1 MPEPIMKGSPFEE
14 SYPCVTKW
22 IKKYGW
28 IELGQDEYS
37 SSLVRVLDGGGLIWE
52 GKERYTSLD
61 EALQAL
67 EAGLK
72 QWMEEENLKD
82 DDQTND

>member
-1 MPEPIMKGSPFEE
+1 MNNSFEQ
-14 SYPCVTKW
+14 SYPYVTRW

-37 SSLVRVLDGGGLIWE
+37 ASLVRVLDGGGLIWE
-52 GKERYTSLD
+52 GQEGYSSLD

-72 QWMEEENLKD
+72 HWMEKEKLND
-82 DDQTND
+82 DDQTHE